1 MFCMNCG
8 KKIDD
13 NSKFC
18 QFCGSPIKDNVSQSM
33 PQQQPQIPVRKKVN
47 PILVG
52 SIGLGCLAVVLC
64 GVHFLSS
71 DKQDSPAEVAVTES
85 APVEDSTDNSVVDSV
100 DNTEVEETDTGN
112 NVYYLTEEDIFSQL
126 DSFFNFCWSNS
137 AFNSNRDLGQDTID
151 LGENSFRSLY
161 AVTVEKSID
170 VGVVAIYETNPNMI
184 LTSDFADVCLSG
196 GNSDIDNL
204 INNVCMWENSIKFID
219 SNIDGTWHFYEGTD
233 ECVYAAVS
241 VDDCNFTIEMVQCTE
256 DPYKWLI
263 NNIDMRLNQ
272 DLLDAKLK
280 NEDDIS
286 LESDSVA
293 GDSVSK
299 EQDDEFLSA
308 YTDYI
313 EEVLAEEEIL
323 GYNLIYIDD
332 NDIPECLV
340 WTKAGADNNPECR
353 VFVLSYKN
361 DNIESV
367 TTDTTGWY
375 ADVLYSP
382 RSGDFRLETSIYRWY
397 KQTVFT
403 LDDSFH
409 KVISME
415 HESLGVDSGRS
426 VIDEQ
431 EVSDEEYDKILSQY
445 DYLNSYTR
453 LICGV
458 QDASGENFYATGVYS
473 SLLDAYDALR
483 TTTYKAYA
491 PEVAEFELKDGI
503 LTLTTQDPSNGGSI
517 DSEEVWHNVDPLFS
531 ISYPVAEDCTWEYGH
546 DEGGFVLDEYGSF
559 ETMKEDVIAD
569 KDEIY
574 SPFSLYIEVIDNVVV
589 RVYSIQ
595 S

>member
-1 MFCMNCG
+1 MLMFCMNCG

-375 ADVLYSP
+375 ADVLYSS
-382 RSGDFRLETSIYRWY
+382 RSGDFSLETSIYRWY

-415 HESLGVDSGRS
+415 YESLGTSGRS

-431 EVSDEEYDKILSQY
+431 EVSSEEYDKIISQY
-445 DYLNSYTR
+445 DYLDSYTR
-453 LICGV
+453 LSCGV
-458 QDASGENFYATGVYS
+458 QDTSGENFYTTGVYS

-483 TTTYKAYA
+483 TTTYAAYSV
-491 PEVAEFELKDGI
+491 EITKFDLTDNI
-503 LTLTTQDPSNGGSI
+503 LTVEADSDPNGRREG
-517 DSEEVWHNVDPLFS
+517 FA
-531 ISYPVAEDCTWEYGH
+531 ISYPVSEDCTWEYGYYNN
-546 DEGGFVLDEYGSF
+546 DGSFVSDEYESF
-559 ETMKEDVIAD
+559 EYMKEEIA
-569 KDEIY
+569 ENQQN
-574 SPFSLYIEVIDNVVV
+574 IEVQSQILLCVEVVDDTVV
-589 RVYSIQ
+589 RVYRVIP
-595 S
+595 

>member
-13 NSKFC
+13 GSKFC
-18 QFCGSPIKDNVSQSM
+18 QFCGSPIKNNVNQSM
-33 PQQQPQIPVRKKVN
+33 PHQQPQIPVRKKVN

-375 ADVLYSP
+375 ADVLYSS
-382 RSGDFRLETSIYRWY
+382 RSGDFSLETSIYRWY

-483 TTTYKAYA
+483 TTTYAAYSVEITKFDLA
-491 PEVAEFELKDGI
+491 DNI
-503 LTLTTQDPSNGGSI
+503 LTVEADSDPNGRRDGF
-517 DSEEVWHNVDPLFS
+517 V
-531 ISYPVAEDCTWEYGH
+531 ISYPVSEDCTWEYGYYNN
-546 DEGGFVLDEYGSF
+546 DGSFVSDEYESF
-559 ETMKEDVIAD
+559 EYMKEEIA
-569 KDEIY
+569 ENQQN
-574 SPFSLYIEVIDNVVV
+574 IEVQSQILLCVEVVDDTVV
-589 RVYSIQ
+589 RVYRVIP
-595 S
+595 